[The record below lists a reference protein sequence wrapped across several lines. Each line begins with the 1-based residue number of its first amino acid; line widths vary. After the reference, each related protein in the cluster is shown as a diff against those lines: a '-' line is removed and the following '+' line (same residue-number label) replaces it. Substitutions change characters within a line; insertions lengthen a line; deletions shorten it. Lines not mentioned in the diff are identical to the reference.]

1 MWIFLLSFCFC
12 WFLSCC
18 VPTFYFLFAL
28 HATTCFAFQRRLVLL
43 ITTYLKWTGSAFIC
57 FITLFLH
64 CFLFPRVT
72 QWSNPIVCFIATFL
86 SLDVQPFFASCV
98 FFFCI
103 FFVFRLIIERKRER
117 ARKADS
123 RKRNIWF
130 EKTNDKYRRRIV
142 LGFVFRLLL
151 CGYVLFLFILHMFPS
166 FAFYLSSSCLLIC
179 VRD

>member
-1 MWIFLLSFCFC
+1 MLRSYLLFFIRLTRYYLFCISTSFGFVNHYLSKVNWLCFYMFHNSFFCIVFFFLAS
-12 WFLSCC
+12 
-18 VPTFYFLFAL
+18 PNEAIRLFAS
-28 HATTCFAFQRRLVLL
+28 LL
-43 ITTYLKWTGSAFIC
+43 
-57 FITLFLH
+57 LF
-64 CFLFPRVT
+64 FP
-72 QWSNPIVCFIATFL
+72 WMYSPS
-86 SLDVQPFFASCV
+86 SLLV